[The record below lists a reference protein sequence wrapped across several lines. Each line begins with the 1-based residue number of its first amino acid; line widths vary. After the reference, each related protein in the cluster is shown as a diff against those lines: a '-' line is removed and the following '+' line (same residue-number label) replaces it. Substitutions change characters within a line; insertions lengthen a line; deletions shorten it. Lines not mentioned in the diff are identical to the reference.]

1 MIAVRPPL
9 SVLAAVLSLGSAGCA
24 LGAGVLAVPSPDEI
38 PGLEARMASD
48 PSDLESGL
56 RLAAAYRGVERFDAG
71 VALVTGLADSYP
83 GDLGVL
89 VLTGLL
95 AEDTGDFASAR
106 IAYEAVLD
114 GDPGRALRA
123 QIGQRL
129 PAVRRA
135 ELRADIVATLA
146 REAELTETLPDPATV
161 GIFPFVYEGV
171 DATWEPLALALP
183 ALLAT
188 DLGVTGRLTVVERLR
203 VQALLDE
210 LALGASG
217 RVEPS
222 TAARSG
228 RLLGAG
234 HIVQGRF
241 RIEDGQRIE
250 IDAAVVEVLAPG
262 AEQVQ
267 ALALQD
273 AMERFFELEKQLAFD
288 IHSELGIQLT
298 PAERERI
305 NEHQTESVEALLAFG
320 RGLQAIDV
328 GNFTL
333 AEQNFAEAEEL
344 DPQFAMAETQL
355 AEVQIVNA
363 AAAAAV
369 PAASVP
375 SAAALAQQRQAV
387 QQLTAAPTSVP
398 ATVLQALSQPERS
411 VLAEVTGQDRVG
423 QVTLLGLILRPPLG
437 GGP

>member
-1 MIAVRPPL
+1 MYTDRP
-9 SVLAAVLSLGSAGCA
+9 VGGSGW
-24 LGAGVLAVPSPDEI
+24 
-38 PGLEARMASD
+38 
-48 PSDLESGL
+48 
-56 RLAAAYRGVERFDAG
+56 
-71 VALVTGLADSYP
+71 
-83 GDLGVL
+83 
-89 VLTGLL
+89 
-95 AEDTGDFASAR
+95 
-106 IAYEAVLD
+106 
-114 GDPGRALRA
+114 
-123 QIGQRL
+123 
-129 PAVRRA
+129 
-135 ELRADIVATLA
+135 
-146 REAELTETLPDPATV
+146 
-161 GIFPFVYEGV
+161 EGV

-210 LALGASG
+210 LALGESG
-217 RVEPS
+217 RVAPS

-234 HIVQGRF
+234 HVVQGRF

-250 IDAAVVEVLAPG
+250 IDAVVVEVLAPG
-262 AEQVQ
+262 AEQVEP
-267 ALALQD
+267 LALQD
-273 AMERFFELEKQLAFD
+273 VMERFFELEKQLAFD

-305 NEHQTESVEALLAFG
+305 NERQTESIEALLAFG
-320 RGLQAIDV
+320 RGLEAVDA

-355 AEVQIVNA
+355 VEVQIVNA
-363 AAAAAV
+363 AAAAATAV

-398 ATVLQALSQPERS
+398 ASVLQALGQQERS

-423 QVTLLGLILRPPLG
+423 QVTLLELILRPPPG